1 MANDMKDANVDEP
14 AADPGPPADW
24 AKAKAV
30 LSRALGFTAWSIRR
44 KNRAAQANGGTRV
57 PL

>member
-1 MANDMKDANVDEP
+1 MSDDMKTENADEP
-14 AADPGPPADW
+14 AVDSGPPADW

-30 LSRALGFTAWSIRR
+30 LSRALAFTAWSIRR